1 VGGLDYMTPWRDF
14 ETFVGQHRFVIA
26 YDGQCPFCSA
36 YIRLLRLEAAV
47 GRVDMFDARKHPEL
61 VQYLRANGYEINEG
75 MVAII
80 NGDIYFGER
89 AMHVLALHT
98 TRSGMFNSLTSR
110 VFASPLLSKI
120 FYPAFKIGRRFV
132 LFALGRT
139 RI

>member
-1 VGGLDYMTPWRDF
+1 MTGWRGF
-14 ETFVGQHRFVIA
+14 ETFASQHSFAIV
-26 YDGQCPFCSA
+26 YDGDCPFCSA
-36 YIRLLRLEAAV
+36 YIRLVRLEAAV
-47 GRVDMFDARKHPEL
+47 GRVHKFDARHQPEL

-80 NGDIYFGER
+80 NGAIYFGEQ

-98 TRSGMFNSLTSR
+98 TRSGAFNTLTAR

-120 FYPAFKIGRRFV
+120 LYPVFKLVRRIV
-132 LFALGRT
+132 LFALGRS